1 MSEFPEDPTDD
12 TYGGLSS
19 WTLAGFQSRL
29 SVIKTILTTIC
40 RAPALLSERET
51 RRSLYS
57 ERRLDRPR
65 SLDP

>member
-12 TYGGLSS
+12 TYGGLSI

-29 SVIKTILTTIC
+29 SIIKTILTTIC
-40 RAPALLSERET
+40 RAPDPSTEKEP
-51 RRSLYS
+51 RRSLYA
-57 ERRLDRPR
+57 ERRLDHRR